1 MALFILK
8 RLLTA
13 IPTLLILIIVSFML
27 MHSAPGGPF
36 TRERAL
42 PPQVEANV
50 NAKYGLDKPLYEQIY
65 IYVKSIVFDF
75 DFGPSFRY
83 KDRSVNDLISD
94 GFPVTLTY
102 GGLAA
107 VIAVTVGV
115 FMGIVAALN
124 HNTWKD
130 YTALGFTFTAQVLP
144 NFVMAPLLVLF
155 FTLYL
160 GWLPGGG
167 WGGGQPQYIIMPVI
181 ALSTSYMAS
190 IARITRSSMLE
201 VMNSNFIR
209 TAKAKGLPHNQI
221 ILKHALKPTLLPVL
235 SYMGPA
241 LVGMITG
248 SVVIDVYFSTG
259 GIGVLFVNGALNR
272 DYSTIMGIT
281 ILIGVLTVLLNLI
294 VDTLYAWIDP
304 KIRY

>member
-1 MALFILK
+1 MFSFIFK

-13 IPTLLILIIVSFML
+13 IPTLLILIIASFYL

-36 TRERAL
+36 TSERAL
-42 PPQVEANV
+42 PPQVEANI
-50 NAKYGLDKPLYEQIY
+50 NAKYGLDKPLYEQIF
-65 IYVKSIVFDF
+65 IYVKSVVIDF

-102 GGLAA
+102 GSISALIALLFGVTMG
-107 VIAVTVGV
+107 VI
-115 FMGIVAALN
+115 AALN

-155 FTLYL
+155 FTLHL
-160 GWLPGGG
+160 NWLPGGG
-167 WGGGQPQYIIMPVI
+167 WNGGKIEYIILPVI
-181 ALSTSYMAS
+181 ALSTSYMAT

-201 VMNSNFIR
+201 VLNSNFIR
-209 TAKAKGLPHNQI
+209 TAKAKGLPYSRI
-221 ILKHALKPTLLPVL
+221 VFKHALKPALLPVL
-235 SYMGPA
+235 SYLGPA
-241 LVGMITG
+241 LVGLLTG
-248 SVVIDVYFSTG
+248 SVVIDIYFSTG

-281 ILIGVLTVLLNLI
+281 ILMGALTVFLNLL
-294 VDTLYAWIDP
+294 VDVLYAWIDP

>member
-1 MALFILK
+1 MFMFILK

-13 IPTLLILIIVSFML
+13 IPTLLILIVVSFIL

-36 TRERAL
+36 KTDRAL
-42 PPQVEANV
+42 PPQVEANI
-50 NAKYGLDKPLYEQIY
+50 NAKYGLDRPLYQQIFT
-65 IYVKSIVFDF
+65 YVRNIVVDF
-75 DFGPSFRY
+75 DFGPSFKY
-83 KDRSVNDLISD
+83 KDRSVNDLIAD
-94 GFPVTLTY
+94 GFPVTLKY
-102 GGLAA
+102 GSISA
-107 VIAVTVGV
+107 VVAVLFGV
-115 FMGIVAALN
+115 TLGVIAALN

-130 YTALGFTFTAQVLP
+130 YTALSFTFTAQVLP
-144 NFVMAPLLVLF
+144 NFVMAPLLVLL

-167 WGGGQPQYIIMPVI
+167 WNGGKIEYLIMPVI
-181 ALSTSYMAS
+181 ALSTSYMAT

-201 VMNSNFIR
+201 VLNSNFIR
-209 TAKAKGLPHNQI
+209 TAKAKGLPYSRI
-221 ILKHALKPTLLPVL
+221 VIRHALKPALLPVL

-241 LVGMITG
+241 LVGLITG
-248 SVVIDVYFSTG
+248 SVVIDIYFSTG

-281 ILIGVLTVLLNLI
+281 ILVGVLTVLLNMI
-294 VDTLYAWIDP
+294 VDILYAWIDP